1 MPSQHG
7 SSKTLFRE
15 YLRRH
20 REKRRVHGAA
30 APSPEP
36 VTPGDDSDKRKR
48 NRSFRVL
55 LVELWRLM
63 QGHHGVVILALCTL
77 TFSTLLGLLPPFS
90 TKIAI
95 DYIITNNPGPEG
107 IPPRLFR
114 LGLPTS
120 PQGLLVALGLALVAI
135 TAVSAAIS
143 TWGRW
148 HMTRLTKRLQ
158 VRVRRRVFDHSLKLP
173 LHRVYQIKSGGAAS
187 ILREDAGG
195 TAELAFALIYNPW
208 RAVVQLIG
216 TLVVLSLTDWRML
229 VGGLA
234 LLPAV
239 WLSHRTWIARI
250 RPVFRDIRASRTHI
264 DAHATEVF
272 GGMRIVRGFARQ
284 RGEAG
289 RFVRHGHLMA
299 RQEIFVWWWSRIVEI
314 IWIMLIPT
322 ASAAV
327 LVYGGVY
334 VLRGE
339 LTIGDVMMFS
349 AYLFMLLS
357 PLDVLVSTA
366 TNIQNQLAGFDRV
379 LDLLDE
385 PLELGGA
392 SATTAAAPLS
402 LGALTKGEGG
412 GEGSP
417 LLPAFPPSSSSSASA
432 SSSSPSS
439 PLRLIKSHVRGRVTI
454 QNLTFTYPAANEPVL
469 SHINLDVPAGATVAL
484 VGPSGAGKTTL
495 CNLVARFYDPDAVV
509 GGAILLD
516 GVDLRVIDVASYRRV
531 IGIVEQDVFLF
542 DGSVRDNIAYARRR
556 ATIDDIRAAARAAN
570 ADGFIE
576 KLERGYDQLI
586 GERGVRL
593 SGGQKQRIAI
603 ARAVLSDPRIL
614 ILDEATSNLD
624 SESESL
630 IQASLKELMKGRTC
644 LVIAHRLSTIR
655 HADVIVV
662 LEGGRIVETGSHDQ
676 LVASHGRYAAM
687 LRHQAESGVLAV
699 EPTPKAK

>member
-1 MPSQHG
+1 MPPPSGPHA
-7 SSKTLFRE
+7 SSKSLFVD

-20 REKRRVHGAA
+20 REKRLAHGVNT
-30 APSPEP
+30 PSAEP
-36 VTPGDDSDKRKR
+36 ITPGDDSHKLKRH
-48 NRSFRVL
+48 RSFRTL

-63 QGHHGVVILALCTL
+63 EGHHPAVILSLCTL
-77 TFSTLLGLLPPFS
+77 TVSTLLGLLPPFT

-95 DYIITNNPGPEG
+95 DYIITDHPGPAG
-107 IPPRLFR
+107 IPPRLYE
-114 LGLPTS
+114 LGLPHS
-120 PQGLLVALGLALVAI
+120 AQALLVLLGLALVAI
-135 TAVSAAIS
+135 TAVSAAVS

-158 VRVRRRVFDHSLKLP
+158 VRIRRRVFDHSLKLP

-195 TAELAFALIYNPW
+195 SAELAFALIYNPW
-208 RAVVQLIG
+208 RAIVQLVG
-216 TLVVLSLTDWRML
+216 TLIILAMTDWRML
-229 VGGLA
+229 AGALA

-299 RQEIFVWWWSRIVEI
+299 RQEIFVWWWSRIVEV
-314 IWIMLIPT
+314 IWILLIPT
-322 ASAAV
+322 ASAGV
-327 LVYGGVY
+327 LVYGGTQ
-334 VLRGE
+334 VLNGA
-339 LTIGDVMMFS
+339 LSIGDVMMFS
-349 AYLFMLLS
+349 AYLFMLLT
-357 PLDVLVSTA
+357 PLEVLVSTA

-379 LDLLDE
+379 LDLLAE
-385 PLELGGA
+385 PTELSVSGGTGVQPVFPGGTGVQPVSAA
-392 SATTAAAPLS
+392 SAEPS
-402 LGALTKGEGG
+402 GRRLTGTGG
-412 GEGSP
+412 TP
-417 LLPAFPPSSSSSASA
+417 VPP
-432 SSSSPSS
+432 P
-439 PLRLIKSHVRGRVTI
+439 PVRLIKSRVRAHIAI
-454 QNLTFTYPAANEPVL
+454 QDLTFTYPAAAEPVL
-469 SHINLDVPAGATVAL
+469 SHITLDVPSGATVAL

-495 CNLVARFYDPDAVV
+495 CNLVARFYDPTS
-509 GGAILLD
+509 GAILLD
-516 GVDLRVIDVASYRRV
+516 GVDLRKIDVASYRRV

-542 DGSVRDNIAYARRR
+542 DGTVRDNIAYARRR
-556 ATIDDIRAAARAAN
+556 ASLDDIKAAARAAN

-576 KLERGYDQLI
+576 KLEKGYEQLI

-603 ARAVLSDPRIL
+603 ARAILSDPRIL

-655 HADVIVV
+655 HADTIVV
-662 LEGGRIVETGSHDQ
+662 LEGGRIVETGSHDK
-676 LVASHGRYAAM
+676 LVASHGRYASM
-687 LRHQAESGVLAV
+687 LRRQAESGVLAV
-699 EPTPKAK
+699 EPAPQSA

>member
-1 MPSQHG
+1 MASQHG
-7 SSKTLFRE
+7 SSKSLFRE

-20 REKRRVHGAA
+20 REKRRKHGAFTA
-30 APSPEP
+30 SAEP
-36 VTPGDDSDKRKR
+36 ITPGDDSHKLKRH
-48 NRSFRVL
+48 RSFATL
-55 LVELWRLM
+55 LRELWDIMR
-63 QGHHGVVILALCTL
+63 GHHRVVILALCTL
-77 TFSTLLGLLPPFS
+77 TLSTLLGLLPPFS
-90 TKIAI
+90 TKVAI
-95 DYIITNNPGPEG
+95 DYIINDDPGPAG
-107 IPPRLFR
+107 IPAWIRD

-120 PQGLLVALGLALVAI
+120 KEGLLFALGLVLIGI
-135 TAVSAAIS
+135 TAISAIVS

-148 HMTRLTKRLQ
+148 HMTRLTKKLQ
-158 VRVRRRVFDHSLKLP
+158 VRIRRRVFDHSLKLP

-195 TAELAFALIYNPW
+195 AADLGFALIYNPW
-208 RAVVQLIG
+208 KAIVQLIG
-216 TLVVLSLTDWRML
+216 TLVVLALTDWRML
-229 VGGLA
+229 AGA
-234 LLPAV
+234 LLLMPAV

-314 IWIMLIPT
+314 IWIMIIPT

-327 LVYGGVY
+327 LVYGGTQVI
-334 VLRGE
+334 RGS
-339 LTIGDVMMFS
+339 LSIGDVMMFS

-357 PLDVLVSTA
+357 PLEVLVSTA

-379 LDLLDE
+379 LDLLAE
-385 PLELGGA
+385 PTELGAASGGTGAPRVASGGTGVPPVSAA
-392 SATTAAAPLS
+392 SAEPDAQRPTATGGTPVPPALR
-402 LGALTKGEGG
+402 LTK
-412 GEGSP
+412 
-417 LLPAFPPSSSSSASA
+417 
-432 SSSSPSS
+432 
-439 PLRLIKSHVRGRVTI
+439 HQVRGRIII
-454 QNLTFTYPAANEPVL
+454 QDLSFTYPAAAEPVL
-469 SHINLDVPAGATVAL
+469 THINLDVPAGATVAL

-495 CNLVARFYDPDAVV
+495 CNLVARFYDPDPVG

-516 GVDLRVIDVASYRRV
+516 GVDLRHIDVASYRRV

-542 DGSVRDNIAYARRR
+542 DGTIRDNIAYARRR
-556 ATIDDIRAAARAAN
+556 ATLDDIRAAARAAN

-576 KLERGYDQLI
+576 KLEKGYDQLI

-603 ARAVLSDPRIL
+603 ARAVLSNPRIL

-655 HADVIVV
+655 HADMIVV
-662 LEGGRIVETGSHDQ
+662 IEGGRIIETGSHER
-676 LVASHGRYAAM
+676 LVASNGRYAAM
-687 LRHQAESGVLAV
+687 LRRQAESGVLAV
-699 EPTPKAK
+699 DPAPSPA